1 MEAIILFLILMTVGY
16 AAGRMA
22 EKKHYQSIETREQQF
37 LSLPTV
43 TLKNVSADGRSIKSA
58 KLVSGNVVVSVD
70 YFKRFLAGLRNFFGG
85 RVTSYESLIDRARR
99 EAILRMKEMSK
110 GADII
115 MNLRLET
122 SSISKGRKKA
132 VGSIEV
138 LAYGTAVT
146 YGAQGAQATAA
157 PAARPQKSARP
168 QTARTQAAARPPRD
182 RPQVSATARYKVVF
196 SGEIAPGQDLQQ
208 VKTKVAAL
216 YKVPVAQC
224 ERLFSG
230 QPVKIKENLDY
241 QTAQKY
247 QHAFERTGAVCRIEE
262 QQPL

>member
-43 TLKNVSADGRSIKSA
+43 TLKHAPANGREVK
-58 KLVSGNVVVSVD
+58 KVTLVSGSVVISVD

-132 VGSIEV
+132 IGSIEV
-138 LAYGTAVT
+138 LAYGTAIT
-146 YGAQGAQATAA
+146 YGAQSAQATVP
-157 PAARPQKSARP
+157 PAARPQ
-168 QTARTQAAARPPRD
+168 AARAETPTAPPRA
-182 RPQVSATARYKVVF
+182 QASATARYKVVF
-196 SGEIAPGQDLQQ
+196 SGEIAPGQNLQQ
-208 VKTKVAAL
+208 VKTKIAAL

-262 QQPL
+262 Q